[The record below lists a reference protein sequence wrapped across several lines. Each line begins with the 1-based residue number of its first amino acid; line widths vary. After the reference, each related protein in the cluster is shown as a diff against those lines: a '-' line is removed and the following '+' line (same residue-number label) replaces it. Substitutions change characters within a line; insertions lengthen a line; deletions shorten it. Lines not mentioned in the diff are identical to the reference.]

1 MKLARY
7 MGGGQI
13 AILEEDP
20 PECPPG
26 GLLVR
31 TEASGLCSG
40 ELMDWYM
47 DRKIPHVLG
56 HEVAGIVVESQD
68 SRFPVG
74 CRVAPHHHAPCMS
87 CELCQRGAY
96 VHCEQWK
103 RTKLVPGGMAEFFAV
118 GAENL
123 TDTHVVSPWP
133 LRPGDASPDGYSGET
148 PEPHI
153 ADSTGLRP
161 IDAALMEPLGCVVKS
176 LRKACPVPPID
187 GLPRNRVAI
196 IGTGTMGLLH
206 LLLLPRPSNRGAECG
221 MCGEIPQETSGTL
234 PHSVVGYE
242 LNPARRQWA
251 IELGVDARSPTD
263 SIPADVIVVC
273 PGTEAALRF
282 AISISAPGA
291 TICLFSPLGPPNALT
306 LSTDDL
312 YFRDIDLITSYSC
325 GPDHTAAALDILQA
339 GRVKAEQVVSHF
351 ISIDE
356 LHAAYQAMKRGEIL
370 KPMVVFD

>member
-1 MKLARY
+1 

-20 PECPPG
+20 PVCPPG
-26 GLLVR
+26 GLLIR

-74 CRVAPHHHAPCMS
+74 CRVAPHHHAPCMK

-123 TDTHVVSPWP
+123 TDTHVVSPALSERSDDGEGAGGRGE
-133 LRPGDASPDGYSGET
+133 LRA
-148 PEPHI
+148 
-153 ADSTGLRP
+153 
-161 IDAALMEPLGCVVKS
+161 IDAALMEPLGCVVKCLWRMPYPSPERTKDYTRPS
-176 LRKACPVPPID
+176 LAVV
-187 GLPRNRVAI
+187 GLGV
-196 IGTGTMGLLH
+196 MGLMHALLH
-206 LLLLPRPSNRGAECG
+206 TGAICFESNE
-221 MCGEIPQETSGTL
+221 
-234 PHSVVGYE
+234 
-242 LNPARRQWA
+242 ARRQWGLN
-251 IELGVDARSPTD
+251 LGL
-263 SIPADVIVVC
+263 DVRNSGFAEPIDFIIVC
-273 PGTEAALRF
+273 PGSKDAVDLAVVH
-282 AISISAPGA
+282 IAPGG
-291 TICLFSPLGPPNALT
+291 TIMLFSPLGPPGRYDLAL
-306 LSTDDL
+306 DEL
-312 YFRDIDLITSYSC
+312 YFKDVSLIPSYSC
-325 GPDHTAAALDILQA
+325 GPEHTKSALGHLRA
-339 GRVKAEQVVSHF
+339 GEIRAEQVVSHF

-356 LHAAYQAMKRGEIL
+356 LPAAYQAMKRGEIL

>member
-1 MKLARY
+1 

-20 PECPPG
+20 PSCPEG

-74 CRVAPHHHAPCMS
+74 CRVAPHHHAPCLK

-118 GAENL
+118 AAENL
-123 TDTHVVSPWP
+123 TDTIRMEFASEWPNPRFPLRKLPAADCALIEPLACTVKSYWRGFIHESDIDVVSKAPV
-133 LRPGDASPDGYSGET
+133 AV
-148 PEPHI
+148 I
-153 ADSTGLRP
+153 GL
-161 IDAALMEPLGCVVKS
+161 GV
-176 LRKACPVPPID
+176 
-187 GLPRNRVAI
+187 
-196 IGTGTMGLLH
+196 MGLMHMLRH
-206 LLLLPRPSNRGAECG
+206 RVYGDSENGQKL
-221 MCGEIPQETSGTL
+221 
-234 PHSVVGYE
+234 VGYD
-242 LNPARRQWA
+242 LNPERIRWA
-251 IELGVDARSPTD
+251 QELGFDAKQ
-263 SIPADVIVVC
+263 PAEATPAEVVFVC
-273 PGTEAALRF
+273 PGTIEALQLGLQIA
-282 AISISAPGA
+282 SPDA
-291 TICLFSPLGPPNALT
+291 TVVLFSPLSPPGMFELPINE
-306 LSTDDL
+306 L
-312 YFRDIDLITSYSC
+312 YFKDLRLVTSYSC
-325 GPDHTAAALDILQA
+325 GPDDTHAAHTLL
-339 GRVKAEQVVSHF
+339 GEGHVRAEQVISHF

-356 LHAAYQAMKRGEIL
+356 LPAAYQAMKRGEIL
-370 KPMVVFD
+370 KPMVIFD

>member
-1 MKLARY
+1 VKLARY
-7 MGGGQI
+7 IGGGQI

-20 PECPPG
+20 PVCPPG

-74 CRVAPHHHAPCMS
+74 CRVAPHHHAPCLK
-87 CELCQRGAY
+87 CELCLRGAY

-123 TDTHVVSPWP
+123 TDTHVVTND
-133 LRPGDASPDGYSGET
+133 LGAI
-148 PEPHI
+148 H
-153 ADSTGLRP
+153 
-161 IDAALMEPLGCVVKS
+161 AALMEPLGCVVKS
-176 LRKACPVPPID
+176 LRKAGQMPPD
-187 GLPRNRVAI
+187 VGERRDRVAVV
-196 IGTGTMGLLH
+196 GLGVMGLLH
-206 LLLLPRPSNRGAECG
+206 LLAMPRWVKLPKEAPSSEHVGCQRES
-221 MCGEIPQETSGTL
+221 ML
-234 PHSVVGYE
+234 PGSLIGYE
-242 LNPARRQWA
+242 LNPGRREWATSIGLEARPP
-251 IELGVDARSPTD
+251 EDAA
-263 SIPADVIVVC
+263 PADMVYVC
-273 PGTEAALRF
+273 PGTEEAMRF
-282 AISISAPGA
+282 ALSIAAPGA
-291 TICLFSPLGPPNALT
+291 TICLFSPLGPPGN
-306 LSTDDL
+306 LSLPIDEI

-325 GPDHTAAALDILQA
+325 GPEDTENALSMLRA
-339 GRVKAEQVVSHF
+339 GRIKAEQVVSHF

-356 LHAAYQAMKRGEIL
+356 LPAAYQAMKRGEIL